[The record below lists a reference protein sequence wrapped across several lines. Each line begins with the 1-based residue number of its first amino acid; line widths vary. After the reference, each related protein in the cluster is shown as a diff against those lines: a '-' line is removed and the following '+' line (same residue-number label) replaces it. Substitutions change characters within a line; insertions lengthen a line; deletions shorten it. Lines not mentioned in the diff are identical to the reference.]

1 MIRKIGRVFND
12 LAIPTQ
18 IVLSFLAII
27 LFGSFLL
34 SLPISQL
41 PESKAS
47 YFDHLF
53 TAVSMV
59 CVTGLY
65 TQPVYATYN
74 TLGKWINIFL
84 MQSGGLGIITLVAA
98 VFTQLGM
105 RVSVR
110 DELTLGE
117 ALNREELSD
126 FTKFIRSVI
135 KYTFVIEFVGMAL
148 MSFYF
153 IPKWGIS
160 RGLFTSLYL
169 AVSAFNNAGFDPF
182 GAVSLQEYVGN
193 PLITFVIPGLII
205 LGGIGFSVWLDV
217 VNNVN
222 VLIKE
227 KKWRLRQWIKQ
238 YQKLQ
243 IHSQMVINFSLLLL
257 GIGTVLFLAAE
268 WNNPASI
275 GKLSVF
281 DKIQASYFQ
290 SATMR
295 TAGFATVD
303 YTKISL
309 FSILMFCGLMFVG
322 GSPGGTAGGT
332 KTSTVSLV
340 TKLIFAETRGQSNVN
355 YKNHTL
361 SLDII
366 RRGLVIIIAFV
377 LTLFA
382 GIALLALFDGDKP
395 FEYLVFEAFSAL
407 ATVGVSANLTPELSR
422 MGQSVLMC
430 LMFLGRLGPITIFTA
445 LRLRKKKIKKE
456 VVYAKGHILI
466 G

>member
-1 MIRKIGRVFND
+1 MIRKIGRVLND
-12 LAIPTQ
+12 LATPAK

-27 LFGSFLL
+27 LLGSFLL

-41 PESKAS
+41 PGSKAT

-53 TAVSMV
+53 TAVSMI

-74 TLGKWINIFL
+74 TFGKWINIFL

-98 VFTQLGM
+98 VFTQLGR

-117 ALNREELSD
+117 ALNREELTD
-126 FTKFIRSVI
+126 FPKFIRSVI
-135 KYTFVIEFVGMAL
+135 KYTFVIEFTGMAL
-148 MSFYF
+148 LSFYF
-153 IPKWGIS
+153 VPKWGFS
-160 RGLFTSLYL
+160 RGVFTSFYL

-182 GAVSLQEYVGN
+182 GANSLIDYVGN

-205 LGGIGFSVWLDV
+205 LGGIGFSVWIDV
-217 VNNVN
+217 VNNVQS
-222 VLIKE
+222 LIKE
-227 KKWRLRQWIKQ
+227 KKWKPSFWIKQ
-238 YQKLQ
+238 YHRLQ
-243 IHSQMVINFSLLLL
+243 LHSQMVINFTVLLLTV
-257 GIGTVLFLAAE
+257 GTVLFLAAE

-275 GKLSVF
+275 GSLSVF
-281 DKIQASYFQ
+281 DKLQASYFQ

-295 TAGFATVD
+295 TAGFASVD
-303 YTKISL
+303 YTKVTL
-309 FSILMFCGLMFVG
+309 FSILMFCGLMFIG

-332 KTSTVSLV
+332 KTSTVALV
-340 TKLIFAETRGQSNVN
+340 TKLIFAETRGLSQVN
-355 YKNHTL
+355 YKKHTL

-366 RRGLVIIIAFV
+366 RRGLVIIVAFT

-382 GIALLALFDGDKP
+382 GIALLALFDSDKP
-395 FEYLVFEAFSAL
+395 FEFLVFEAFSAL
-407 ATVGVSANLTPELSR
+407 ATVGVSANLTPTLSR
-422 MGQSVLMC
+422 MSQSVLMC

-445 LRLRKKKIKKE
+445 LRMRKKKSQKE
-456 VVYAKGHILI
+456 VVYATGHILI